1 MDVIKTRFVKTELVF
16 NIKHLFQVDN
26 SGRTPLMAAAL
37 SGSDTSV
44 ELLLKHGADPNR
56 VDEQG
61 RTALT
66 AAIMGG
72 VNTTI
77 RRLAQVTKGVEGS
90 DILGTLARY
99 HQQVKFSEP
108 LDNFVKK
115 NTDDLVF
122 RLGQACYYGATD
134 LFNSLLQS
142 ENPRGNFLQL
152 SLLQFLVKCPITR
165 ILAELFFD
173 SLKVPLTHSTTK

>member
-26 SGRTPLMAAAL
+26 SGRTPFMAAAL

-61 RTALT
+61 HTALD

-72 VNTTI
+72 VNTS
-77 RRLAQVTKGVEGS
+77 L
-90 DILGTLARY
+90 
-99 HQQVKFSEP
+99 
-108 LDNFVKK
+108 FVV
-115 NTDDLVF
+115 L
-122 RLGQACYYGATD
+122 
-134 LFNSLLQS
+134 
-142 ENPRGNFLQL
+142 PR
-152 SLLQFLVKCPITR
+152 
-165 ILAELFFD
+165 
-173 SLKVPLTHSTTK
+173 